1 MDDEQV
7 TDSQAESVNWP
18 SVEAQLDAAKG
29 SRGTALEQLIRD
41 NQDFNLLHPKEA
53 HDDFKIPL
61 WLRVQFRKRHPEVQL
76 STVNPGASYPEAL
89 EMLHKWMLANPDL
102 PERTPN
108 SPTGTKGGA

>member
-1 MDDEQV
+1 MDDENRN
-7 TDSQAESVNWP
+7 DSQSEAVSWP

-29 SRGTALEQLIRD
+29 SRGNALEQLIRA
-41 NQDFNLLHPKEA
+41 NQDFHLLDPREA
-53 HDDFKIPL
+53 NDDFDIPL

-108 SPTGTKGGA
+108 SPTATKGGV